1 MHFDSI
7 EYLRYGS
14 PRQRAA
20 YDALTAHGIMDKL
33 RDYLPIL
40 GVSLDDDWRRDAWTG
55 ALVYVKKK
63 PRNGENRGFLTNQL

>member
-1 MHFDSI
+1 MPSTTSGISIYPIFLSTHAWLYEVFAVLVPMHFDSI

-40 GVSLDDDWRRDAWTG
+40 GVSLDDD
-55 ALVYVKKK
+55 
-63 PRNGENRGFLTNQL
+63 